1 MQKASLGLTTLVIGA
16 TFITGC
22 QGVVWGNMAVLA
34 MSVGIFLGTLSL
46 GRGR

>member
-1 MQKASLGLTTLVIGA
+1 MQKASLGVLLVSA
-16 TFITGC
+16 TCISGC

-34 MSVGIFLGTLSL
+34 MSVGIFLGTLAL